1 MESNNIH
8 SSIIIRPMQS
18 FDIDGVF
25 ELENVCFRSPWSRES
40 LEGELKNKVAHYL
53 VMQLDGNLIGYAG
66 MWVMFNEAHITNI
79 GIHPNYRGNGLG
91 KRLMLAIME
100 YALTF
105 SASEMTLEV
114 RESNTVAQNLYFSL
128 AFECAGI
135 RKHYY
140 SDTDEAAMI
149 LWNHDID
156 KTVKEHKK

>member
-1 MESNNIH
+1 MEKANSP
-8 SSIIIRPMQS
+8 IIIRPMQS
-18 FDIDGVF
+18 CDIDGVF
-25 ELENVCFRSPWSRES
+25 ALENACFRSPWSKES
-40 LEGELKNKVAHYL
+40 LAGELKNKVAHYL
-53 VMQLDGNLIGYAG
+53 VMQYEDELIGYAG
-66 MWVMFNEAHITNI
+66 MWVMYNEAHITNI
-79 GIHPNYRGNGLG
+79 GISPAHRSKGLG

-105 SASEMTLEV
+105 SANEMTLEV

-149 LWNHDID
+149 LWNHDIE